1 MKAGAFIFGLVAVA
15 VAMTPVSLSA
25 QGRTPQ
31 IAPLG
36 PTLAR
41 PPAGPPSTP
50 PAVMVQP
57 SPQTLCQTRQ
67 QLQCDVNNF
76 CQNVPVTVCGNQ

>member
-1 MKAGAFIFGLVAVA
+1 MKAKAFIFGLAVVAL
-15 VAMTPVSLSA
+15 TPASLSA

-41 PPAGPPSTP
+41 PPAGATMPP
-50 PAVMVQP
+50 PAVTVQP
-57 SPQTLCQTRQ
+57 SPQTVCQTHQELR
-67 QLQCDVNNF
+67 CDVNNF
-76 CQNVPVTVCGNQ
+76 CQNVPVTVCGSQ